1 MVKRYDESKDGESIM
16 QLNVPP
22 DLETLINKRLSSG
35 GYASAE
41 DMLRRALQVQVSA
54 GERCE

>member
-1 MVKRYDESKDGESIM
+1 M

-22 DLETLINKRLSSG
+22 DLATLTNKHLSSG